1 MSRIADKTLV
11 EEGKKSYQ
19 SAYKNMPTL
28 IIAINKIAK
37 KRFDLFLLK

>member
-19 SAYKNMPTL
+19 WAYKNMPTL
-28 IIAINKIAK
+28 IIAINKT
-37 KRFDLFLLK
+37 